1 MNSFRALAALFALG
15 ATVWG
20 ATGCN
25 ADSYGQPA
33 APEGPSPSD
42 RPPAPFVA
50 KDAGS
55 AVDVSLGPPILE
67 PPPPVA
73 EAGLAIGPASMSDAG
88 GRPSFGATVTALTT
102 PPAISGGTLLVLHD
116 GNTAVAAD
124 PDRDLVYVVDVSR
137 AALTHTVALKAGD
150 EPGRLV
156 EDGAGRV
163 HVALRS
169 GGALLTIDPRAG
181 TAIARRSA
189 CPAPRGAAWDKTT
202 DLVWVAC
209 ATGELV
215 GLPAGGGPA
224 TVNRVVE
231 RDLRDV
237 LVDNGSLTV
246 TKFRSAEL
254 LRLANDGAITRRD
267 GMPLAPAA
275 QPHVLWRAVQGPSGD
290 VVSVHQEHSE
300 LPLPTHIPGGYMGKL
315 PAVSER
321 CTTTSRDGVSQGFD
335 LVSDAPFRPMG
346 SSMGAV
352 LPVDLA
358 LSAGGTFAVVVAAG
372 NAFVPDLP
380 NLFVLGLRSGAVT
393 GVGTTPTEPWPDG
406 RTGQP
411 GARAFFKSTT
421 KQPIAVALDAH
432 GHVLVQ
438 TREPAT
444 LWVSTQAPAVPSIG
458 SGTLAGTEIALSTV
472 SRADTGHEIFH
483 TAAGVLLACASCHP
497 EGGDDGHVWLLDGQ
511 PRRTPSLRGTIAGTA
526 PYHWPGDEADLVALA
541 NDVYSGR
548 MGGAKLDSAQM
559 AALTGWIEKV
569 PAPPAPTW
577 VDPASAQRGRVLF
590 DRADTACAACHAGP
604 KFTNNRTLDVG
615 TGGAF
620 QVPPLVG
627 VGWRTPLMH
636 GGCAKTILDRFTTC
650 STTGHGAIE
659 SLSASDILDLEAYL
673 ETL

>member
-1 MNSFRALAALFALG
+1 MNSVRTLAALFAVG
-15 ATVWG
+15 ATIWG

-33 APEGPSPSD
+33 APVGPSVSD
-42 RPPAPFVA
+42 NPQGPFA
-50 KDAGS
+50 AEDAGS
-55 AVDVSLGPPILE
+55 AADVSPAIPIFGPP
-67 PPPPVA
+67 PAGA
-73 EAGLAIGPASMSDAG
+73 EGGFAIGPASLLDAG
-88 GRPSFGATVTALTT
+88 VHPSFGATVTAATT

-124 PDRDLVYVVDVSR
+124 PDRDSVYVVDVSG
-137 AALTHTVALKAGD
+137 AAVTHTVALAAGD

-169 GGALLTIDPRAG
+169 GGALVTIDPRAG
-181 TAIARRSA
+181 TVIARRTV
-189 CPAPRGAAWDKTT
+189 CPAPRGVAWDRVT

-209 ATGELV
+209 ATGELA
-215 GLPAGGGPA
+215 GLPAAGGPA

-237 LVDNGSLTV
+237 LIDNGTLTV

-254 LRLANDGAITRRD
+254 LRLASDGTIARRD
-267 GMPLAPAA
+267 AMPLGPAA
-275 QPHVLWRAVQGPSGD
+275 EPHVLWRAVQGPSGK
-290 VVSVHQEHSE
+290 VVSVHQEHSKI
-300 LPLPTHIPGGYMGKL
+300 PLPTHIPGGYTGKL
-315 PAVSER
+315 PAVSDR
-321 CTTTSRDGVSQGFD
+321 CTTTDPDGVNQSID
-335 LVSDAPFRPMG
+335 IVSDVPSPPFGP
-346 SSMGAV
+346 SMGAV

-358 LSAGGTFAVVVAAG
+358 LSAQGTFAVVVAAG

-380 NLFVLGLRSGAVT
+380 NLFVVGLGAPTDGGAA
-393 GVGTTPTEPWPDG
+393 PTESWPDG
-406 RTGQP
+406 TTGQRQ
-411 GARAFFKSTT
+411 GARAFFKSTP

-432 GHVLVQ
+432 GRVLVQ

-444 LWVSTQAPAVPSIG
+444 LWVSAPPPASRS
-458 SGTLAGTEIALSTV
+458 SGNSTLAGTEIVLSAA

-483 TAAGVLLACASCHP
+483 TAAGVFLACASCHP

-548 MGGAKLDSAQM
+548 MSGAKLDSAQM

-577 VDPASAQRGRVLF
+577 VDPAAAQRGRALF
-590 DRADTACAACHAGP
+590 ERADTACATCHSGA
-604 KFTNNRTLDVG
+604 KFTNNT
-615 TGGAF
+615 
-620 QVPPLVG
+620 
-627 VGWRTPLMH
+627 
-636 GGCAKTILDRFTTC
+636 TI
-650 STTGHGAIE
+650 
-659 SLSASDILDLEAYL
+659 
-673 ETL
+673 